1 VRIKLLLVLHI
12 CLLLNACGVGK
23 GDDLDKFM
31 LEAGND
37 IRSKVEPLPEVKP
50 YVPLQYNADG
60 TLTDPF
66 KARKAEVTKTGGLQ
80 PNMARPKEPLEAYPL
95 SSLKF
100 VGSLAKE
107 KLKYALIRT
116 PDAGIQQVK
125 IGNYIGQNFG
135 MVTEISDS
143 EVIVKEI
150 VQDELTGDWVEHSA
164 SVSLQE

>member
-12 CLLLNACGVGK
+12 CLLLSACGAGK

-37 IRSKVEPLPEVKP
+37 MRAKVDPLPEVKP

-80 PNMARPKEPLEAYPL
+80 PNMSRPKEPLEAYPL

-143 EVIVKEI
+143 EVTVKEI
-150 VQDELTGDWVEHSA
+150 IQDELTGDWVEHSA